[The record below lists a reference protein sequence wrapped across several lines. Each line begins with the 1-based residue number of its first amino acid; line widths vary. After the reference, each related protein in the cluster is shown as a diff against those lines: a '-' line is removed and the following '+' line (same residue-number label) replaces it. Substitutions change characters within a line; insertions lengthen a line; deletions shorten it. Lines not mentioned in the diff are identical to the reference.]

1 MKIYK
6 KLLSYAPEFKIKAYL
21 AILLSVI
28 SSFFLVY
35 GYYYIYKFLK
45 MVVIDSNYK
54 GAENVSFK
62 ICGLLIVSVLIYY
75 GSMFISH
82 KLGFRIETN
91 LRKRGVDGLHKAS
104 FRFFDT
110 HPSGIVRKTIDD
122 NAEQTH
128 MIIAHLIPDN
138 SRALFIPILLIIMGF
153 FISLKVGVVI
163 VALTVISILLMA
175 TMLENK
181 EFMEVYQKSIDD
193 LSSETVEY
201 IRGISVIK
209 VFGVSVDS
217 MKKLFKL
224 IHLYSHYCNLS
235 ANESRTKYVIYEL
248 VFFGISAIVII
259 PAAFFFLGK
268 SDPKLLALELTMILF
283 LAGLMYTA
291 LMNLMYLTMY
301 TFQANYAVNNIEKL
315 YSEMISEKITFGEET
330 QFNNHNIEFKDVTFS
345 YGDKMVIDNLSFKI
359 DENKVYALVG
369 ESGSGKSTIAKLISG
384 YYRIDSGE
392 ILIGGKPIES
402 YREDSL
408 MDEISFVFQDTKL
421 FKISIYDNVALAKKN
436 ATKEEV
442 LEAMKL
448 AGVLDIAD
456 KFEDKENTIIGSK
469 GVYLSGGEK
478 QRIAIA
484 RAILKNSNIIIM
496 DEASA
501 SIDADNEYELQKAFK
516 NLMKG
521 KTVIMIAHRL
531 SAIKGVDEILVI
543 DDGQIRERGTHE
555 ELMNQNGNFSKL
567 YNLYKKA
574 NDWRVKDE
582 RLS

>member
-1 MKIYK
+1 MNIYK
-6 KLLSYAPEFKIKAYL
+6 KLLSYALEFKAKAYV
-21 AILLSVI
+21 AMIIAVI

-35 GYYYIYKFLK
+35 GYFYIYKFLK
-45 MVVIDSNYK
+45 MVILDSNYSA
-54 GAENVSFK
+54 AETTAFK
-62 ICGLLIVSVLIYY
+62 ICGLLIVSVLLYY
-75 GSMFISH
+75 ASMFIAH

-91 LRKRGVDGLHKAS
+91 LRKRGVEGLNRAS

-122 NAEQTH
+122 NAAQTH

-138 SRALFIPILLIIMGF
+138 SRALFIPILLIVMGF
-153 FISLKVGVVI
+153 FISLKVGIVI
-163 VALTVISILLMA
+163 SGLTVISVILMA
-175 TMLENK
+175 TMMENK

-248 VFFGISAIVII
+248 VFFGISTIVII

-268 SDPKLLALELTMILF
+268 SDPRMLALELTMILF
-283 LAGLMYTA
+283 LSGLMYTA

-301 TFQANYAVNNIEKL
+301 TFQANYAVNNIENL
-315 YSEMISEKITFGEET
+315 YSEMIKEKITFGDET
-330 QFNNHNIEFKDVTFS
+330 EFNNHNIEFKNVEFS
-345 YGDKMVIDNLSFKI
+345 YGDKKVINDLSFKLE
-359 DENKVYALVG
+359 ENKVYALVG

-384 YYRIDSGE
+384 YYRIEGGE
-392 ILIGGKPIES
+392 ILIGGKPIEKYS
-402 YREDSL
+402 EQSL
-408 MDEISFVFQDTKL
+408 MNEISFVFQDSKL
-421 FKISIYDNVALAKKN
+421 FKISIYDNVKLAKKD
-436 ATKEEV
+436 ATKDEV
-442 LEAMKL
+442 LDAMKL
-448 AGVLDIAD
+448 AGVLDIA
-456 KFEDKENTIIGSK
+456 KRFKDKENTIIGSK

-484 RAILKNSNIIIM
+484 RAILKDSKIIIM

-543 DDGQIRERGTHE
+543 DDGKIKERGTHE
-555 ELMNQNGNFSKL
+555 ELMNQNGMFSKL